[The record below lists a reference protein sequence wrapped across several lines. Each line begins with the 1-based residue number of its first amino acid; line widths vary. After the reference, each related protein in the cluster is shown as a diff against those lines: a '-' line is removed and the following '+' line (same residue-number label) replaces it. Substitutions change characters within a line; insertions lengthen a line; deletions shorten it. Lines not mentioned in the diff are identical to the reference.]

1 MPILLIGGTIWLG
14 WRLVNYPPFADFLIA
29 TEAEMNKVSWTT
41 RKRLVQDTIIVLM
54 TMLLS
59 RCFYLWSTLCG
70 SRSSAIR
77 GCRFSNRTIDKQ
89 AGTEAARV
97 VRDPGTG
104 SLAGVATYAG
114 RNGQPRIRTS
124 QTLPCPRLRVVEANG
139 VPRKPLRSRAGG
151 RSRRNAGEPERSNPK
166 KPPAKEP
173 NPRPGGSASKKTKN
187 TGTWSKCRADGKSRS
202 EKRSSDA
209 CKIEGLEEFFSK
221 IIIPVEKTAEMR
233 NGKRVVKDRKLYPG
247 YLMVEVEYNDRILY
261 LFRETSG
268 VGDFVGG
275 SLQHAPP
282 PMTDREV
289 ERMLGRQGD
298 KEDVK
303 IVHHKPKYDRGDRVK
318 VKEGTF
324 AGMEGEV
331 KELIEAK
338 GQVRVELTIFGR
350 PVPVELE
357 YWQVEHV

>member
-1 MPILLIGGTIWLG
+1 MLSPTGELYRMP
-14 WRLVNYPPFADFLIA
+14 
-29 TEAEMNKVSWTT
+29 EE
-41 RKRLVQDTIIVLM
+41 
-54 TMLLS
+54 
-59 RCFYLWSTLCG
+59 
-70 SRSSAIR
+70 
-77 GCRFSNRTIDKQ
+77 RTIHEVE
-89 AGTEAARV
+89 EAALA
-97 VRDPGTG
+97 PPAAEESGTG
-104 SLAGVATYAG
+104 APPEPPAVAQAA
-114 RNGQPRIRTS
+114 P
-124 QTLPCPRLRVVEANG
+124 
-139 VPRKPLRSRAGG
+139 
-151 RSRRNAGEPERSNPK
+151 EPEPE
-166 KPPAKEP
+166 PAGPTKHWYVVKVQSGREESIKEAIE
-173 NPRPGGSASKKTKN
+173 R
-187 TGTWSKCRADGKSRS
+187 RV
-202 EKRSSDA
+202 
-209 CKIEGLEEFFSK
+209 KIEGVEEYFSK

-233 NGKRVVKDRKLYPG
+233 NGKRVVKERKLYPG

-289 ERMLGRQGD
+289 ERMLGRQGEKD
-298 KEDVK
+298 DVK
-303 IVHHKPKYDRGDRVK
+303 IVHQKPKYDRGDRVK

-331 KELIEAK
+331 KELIEIK

>member
-1 MPILLIGGTIWLG
+1 MPEDMANHEPDQSTAPQASESGAGENGI
-14 WRLVNYPPFADFLIA
+14 PPEPAV
-29 TEAEMNKVSWTT
+29 ES
-41 RKRLVQDTIIVLM
+41 
-54 TMLLS
+54 
-59 RCFYLWSTLCG
+59 
-70 SRSSAIR
+70 
-77 GCRFSNRTIDKQ
+77 
-89 AGTEAARV
+89 EAAPV
-97 VRDPGTG
+97 ADELPQESDAVPEEVAAEDPG
-104 SLAGVATYAG
+104 
-114 RNGQPRIRTS
+114 
-124 QTLPCPRLRVVEANG
+124 E
-139 VPRKPLRSRAGG
+139 
-151 RSRRNAGEPERSNPK
+151 
-166 KPPAKEP
+166 PPAPAPEVSNKHWYVVKVQSGREESI
-173 NPRPGGSASKKTKN
+173 REAIE
-187 TGTWSKCRADGKSRS
+187 RRF
-202 EKRSSDA
+202 R
-209 CKIEGLEEFFSK
+209 IEGLEEYFSK

-233 NGKRVVKDRKLYPG
+233 NGKRVVKERKLYPG